1 MKKEQIRN
9 HEIHR
14 LSASGG
20 YVFPKYVT
28 QLLNLVNSNA
38 QGTRPRVVGQMTEL
52 LEESGART
60 EAEWRSYYDEHMPNG
75 IAAATSRIK
84 QKLTEMRWAMNSIT
98 DEMVEAWVCDLV
110 YTKTFTGLRVQEVIL
125 AYLAEKVGASYRIAT
140 VEEEAKGID
149 GWIND
154 HPVQVK
160 SITYK
165 TAMMRSSEVINAP
178 IVYYEKKREGVSIE
192 YPDEILGL

>member
-1 MKKEQIRN
+1 
-9 HEIHR
+9 
-14 LSASGG
+14 
-20 YVFPKYVT
+20 
-28 QLLNLVNSNA
+28 
-38 QGTRPRVVGQMTEL
+38 MTEL

-84 QKLTEMRWAMNSIT
+84 QKLTEMRRAMNSIT